1 MHLTIL
7 LGSLAG
13 MLTTI
18 SFVPQVLK
26 AWRSK
31 RCDDLSW
38 GMLVTFSTGVVLW
51 LIYGLRLWAMPII
64 IANAVTLALLVT
76 IIVLKI
82 RYVAR

>member
-1 MHLTIL
+1 MRLTTL
-7 LGSLAG
+7 LGSIAG

-64 IANAVTLALLVT
+64 IANAVTLALLVM